1 MVGIVIVCHSEKLAE
16 GILHEIRMFAKKC
29 PIAIAGG
36 DDNGNYGTSYTKIKQ
51 AIDSIYSEDGVC
63 VVVDVGSSIMTAQMV
78 LEELNNKDNIKII
91 DCPIVEGAIIAS
103 TSSELGDDINQIIK
117 KVLDSKSQNKLN

>member
-78 LEELNNKDNIKII
+78 LEELNKDNIKII

-103 TSSELGDDINQIIK
+103 TSSELGDGIDQIIK
-117 KVLDSKSQNKLN
+117 KVLSSNTQNKLN

>member
-1 MVGIVIVCHSEKLAE
+1 MVGIVVVCHSEKLAE

-29 PIAIAGG
+29 PITIAGG

-78 LEELNNKDNIKII
+78 LEELNKNNIKII

-103 TSSELGDDINQIIK
+103 TSSELGDGIDQIIK
-117 KVLDSKSQNKLN
+117 KVLSSNTQNKLN